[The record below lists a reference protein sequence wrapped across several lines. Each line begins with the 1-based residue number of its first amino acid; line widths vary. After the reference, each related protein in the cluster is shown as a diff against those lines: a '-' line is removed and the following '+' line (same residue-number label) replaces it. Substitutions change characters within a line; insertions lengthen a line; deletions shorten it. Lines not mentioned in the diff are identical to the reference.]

1 MANVI
6 VKEKALSDQN
16 KAIESTKKREE
27 DLAKKESR
35 VSDLYNVSAIYVIMM
50 RMYMYNVQL

>member
-6 VKEKALSDQN
+6 AKKKALSDQN
-16 KAIESTKKREE
+16 EAIESTKKSEE

-35 VSDLYNVSAIYVIMM
+35 VSDLYDVSAIYVIMM
-50 RMYMYNVQL
+50 RKM